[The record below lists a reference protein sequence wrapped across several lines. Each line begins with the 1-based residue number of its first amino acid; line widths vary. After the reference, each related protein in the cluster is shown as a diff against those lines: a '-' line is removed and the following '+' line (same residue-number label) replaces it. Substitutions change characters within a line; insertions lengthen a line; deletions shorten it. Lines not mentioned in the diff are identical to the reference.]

1 MKHLKFFA
9 LIFLSFLIV
18 QSNSIAQT
26 KIAYVSKDVVIKQMP
41 EYKKVE
47 DEYSNYAK
55 LYADTL
61 ATKENEI
68 KSKAENFKKRY
79 EEAQE
84 LVKSGKVKKEE
95 DIKKLEDEIGEL
107 QKELQGLDEAY
118 SLYKQ
123 KIQNDLYQKQNE
135 LLKPLIDKMNKTVE
149 EVAKE
154 MKINLVLNKTED
166 VIIYGDKELD
176 ITFKVLDKLK

>member
-1 MKHLKFFA
+1 
-9 LIFLSFLIV
+9 
-18 QSNSIAQT
+18 
-26 KIAYVSKDVVIKQMP
+26 MP

-47 DEYSNYAK
+47 EEYSNYAK

-61 ATKENEI
+61 SAKESEI

-95 DIKKLEDEIGEL
+95 DIKKLEDEIGDL
-107 QKELQGLDEAY
+107 QKELQNLDEAY

-123 KIQNDLYQKQNE
+123 KIQNDLYQKQSE

-154 MKINLVLNKTED
+154 LKINIVLSKTDD
-166 VIIYGDKELD
+166 VIIYGDKDLD